1 MSDDRPH
8 EPTTP
13 EGHTPEKPAVS
24 EIAAPGSPGA
34 GMTPDVPHAAD
45 ADLVEHGD
53 GPADPVGAA
62 AHHDGA
68 THMDA
73 HTALSDDHGH
83 AEPRV
88 GPVDWPAWGFAALGV
103 AAGLIVV
110 ALFYVAAS

>member
-1 MSDDRPH
+1 MSEERPH

-13 EGHTPEKPAVS
+13 EGHAVDD
-24 EIAAPGSPGA
+24 E
-34 GMTPDVPHAAD
+34 V
-45 ADLVEHGD
+45 
-53 GPADPVGAA
+53 

-73 HTALSDDHGH
+73 HTALSDDDHGY